1 MEKKTRKKL
10 PEALKRDLLRETG
23 WRCAV
28 PTCRAAGDFLEF
40 AHIIPFRD
48 GGEDTFSNMIA
59 LCPTCH
65 TRFDSKKEKFMNLE
79 ELIILKQNLM
89 VLNGRY
95 SSFERRALEYFLE
108 NNTDSIECW
117 GRDLDLMYLLK
128 DGLIVDSGRKC
139 NNAIN
144 FPPKV
149 YLLTDSGKEFVEK
162 WKTAKSLNQDQN

>member
-1 MEKKTRKKL
+1 MEKKKRKTL

-40 AHIIPFRD
+40 AHIIPVKD
-48 GGEDTFSNMIA
+48 GGKNTFLNMIA

-65 TRFDSKKEKFMNLE
+65 SRFDSKKEKFMSLE

-95 SSFERRALEYFLE
+95 SSFERRILEYFLE
-108 NNTDSIECW
+108 NYNVECW

-128 DGLIVDSGRKC
+128 DGLIVEDGKKRA
-139 NNAIN
+139 NAIN
-144 FPPKV
+144 FPPKI
-149 YLLTDSGKEFVEK
+149 YLLTEKGKEFVEK
-162 WKTAKSLNQDQN
+162 WKTAKSLNSDQN